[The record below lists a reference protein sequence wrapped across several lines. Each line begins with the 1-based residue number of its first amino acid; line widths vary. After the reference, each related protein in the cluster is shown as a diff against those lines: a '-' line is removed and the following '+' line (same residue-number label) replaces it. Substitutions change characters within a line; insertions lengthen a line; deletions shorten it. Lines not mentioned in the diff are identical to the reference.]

1 MARRHDDRLPMAA
14 IPVHSAFR
22 ILRFGFS
29 VAPIVM
35 GLDKFFN
42 VLVNWPHYLAP
53 LISQMLP
60 VSPAMFMQ
68 AVGVVEILAGLIVA
82 FYPIIGGWLVAV
94 WLWAIIVNLLLVP
107 GYYDIAMRDFGLS
120 LGAVALARLAAA
132 FGVPAQRGA
141 FRTDERR
148 PAA

>member
-1 MARRHDDRLPMAA
+1 MATVHDDPLPIAV
-14 IPVHSAFR
+14 IPAHSAFR
-22 ILRFGFS
+22 ILRFGFT

-42 VLVNWPHYLAP
+42 VLVSWPHYLAP
-53 LISQMLP
+53 IISQVLP
-60 VSPAMFMQ
+60 GPPAVFMQ
-68 AVGVVEILAGLIVA
+68 GVGVVEILTGLVVA

-94 WLWAIIVNLLLVP
+94 WLWAIIGNLLLVP
-107 GYYDIAMRDFGLS
+107 GYYDIALRDFGLS
-120 LGAVALARLAAA
+120 LAAVALARLAAA
-132 FGVPAQRGA
+132 LTVPVQRGA